1 MRNIEERR
9 ERYMQ
14 DALPTKIGGIAA
26 NMARVGSI
34 SAWPETQNVAFDL
47 LEESKHFIEW
57 IAMEADIETTG
68 ALIELQ
74 LQLVLW
80 QLHLDKSWSSKDSRT
95 EIGRRAKEYSTD
107 LLQRSGLL
115 NDQ

>member
-1 MRNIEERR
+1 
-9 ERYMQ
+9 MQ
-14 DALPTKIGGIAA
+14 DGASDKDRGIAA

-47 LEESKHFIEW
+47 LEESKFFIEW
-57 IAMEADIETTG
+57 IAMKADIDTTG

-80 QLHLDKSWSSKDSRT
+80 RRQLDKCGETKIRVPKSTDELKNILTTFSKDQ
-95 EIGRRAKEYSTD
+95 D
-107 LLQRSGLL
+107 C
-115 NDQ
+115 

>member
-1 MRNIEERR
+1 MSNVEERR
-9 ERYMQ
+9 DRYMQ
-14 DALPTKIGGIAA
+14 DGLPIRIGGIAA

-34 SAWPETQNVAFDL
+34 SAWPETQDVAFDL
-47 LEESKHFIEW
+47 LEESKFFIEW

-80 QLHLDKSWSSKDSRT
+80 QRQLDTSWSNDASRT
-95 EIGRRAKEYSTD
+95 EIGRRAKEYSND

-115 NDQ
+115 NGR